1 MILFFKTELIDFF
14 QNAPIAL
21 HWLGGDGK
29 VLWCNQ
35 TELNVLGYT
44 AEEYIGQP
52 IMNFCPDE
60 QELVLEIFK
69 SLGSGK
75 TIKDVPV
82 RFRTK
87 DGRVV
92 HLLIDS
98 NVKYDK
104 EGQFGHTRCFIRDDT
119 GRKIN
124 EAKSRLLLDETKR
137 SLKMLDNFMSR
148 SLHHMRTPLH
158 VLQSVCDMVLSNTQ
172 QHVVDNG
179 NKAASPEDL
188 ESIQLLQE
196 GQAHIVDAVEL
207 IDDIS
212 DLAKFDQ
219 GVEYTASCEKV
230 DLKQVALEVFQRSLS
245 SSVNTDSKS
254 KIKVILE
261 LQGGG
266 PCIVMTDPKAL
277 KRVLRALIDNA
288 LENEQAKGSAGGDC
302 EIKLTLG
309 YNCGRCTCTLAVQE
323 GSGSDAVI
331 AGSESA
337 KNASSSN
344 KTGTLPPIF
353 QKYHQ
358 EVLPSEENEQ
368 DEIALDFQQAL
379 SLRNKIEEGVSSHK
393 KNSLGISLS
402 LSYHLVM
409 ALGGD
414 LRYETEPALGLTFFW
429 FALPAESSSETAL
442 TARPLVQEI
451 ITKDGLQASAKVST
465 ATPTSPSPEE
475 PPISYVDAAVV
486 SGSDASS
493 VGSGGTSST
502 SSSISPSKRSTKK
515 PKRRPKRFLKETKEP
530 GPSGDDSNIIRKED
544 YMPTDMMSMSVT
556 DTSPDK
562 KRIVECGANQMVANP
577 SVLVVEDT
585 DACAKLLMMMLRK
598 MNCSGVRAENGQVA
612 VDMIQRSIPGM
623 YDLILMDLRM
633 PVMDGLE
640 ATRILKHDLKTKI
653 PIVAITGEIGADI
666 RQQCREIGFDDF
678 HNKPLKR
685 AQLKQVVDKFTIKL
699 KQPNEHHED
708 EQMEQ
713 KQHEHEQKHEP
724 TNHGTIDLVGAVEMS
739 C

>member
-69 SLGSGK
+69 SLGSGN

-254 KIKVILE
+254 KLKVVLE

-266 PCIVMTDPKAL
+266 PGVVMTDPKAL

-309 YNCGRCTCTLAVQE
+309 YNCGRCISTLTVQE
-323 GSGSDAVI
+323 QHGSGTGSDTVM
-331 AGSESA
+331 AGSKSA
-337 KNASSSN
+337 KNALSSN

-368 DEIALDFQQAL
+368 AEVAMDFQQAL
-379 SLRNKIEEGVSSHK
+379 SLRSKIEEGVSSHK
-393 KNSLGISLS
+393 KNSLGISMS

-414 LRYETEPALGLTFFW
+414 LRYETDLTRGLTKFW

-442 TARPLVQEI
+442 TASPLAQEI

-465 ATPTSPSPEE
+465 ATPTIPSPEE
-475 PPISYVDAAVV
+475 PLMSPIDVDAAVV
-486 SGSDASS
+486 SDSDPSS
-493 VGSGGTSST
+493 VRR
-502 SSSISPSKRSTKK
+502 PTKK
-515 PKRRPKRFLKETKEP
+515 PKRRPKRFFRETQEP
-530 GPSGDDSNIIRKED
+530 GPSDDDNNIIRKED
-544 YMPTDMMSMSVT
+544 YMPTDMMTMSVT
-556 DTSPDK
+556 DTNPN
-562 KRIVECGANQMVANP
+562 KRRIAECGANKMMANP

-598 MNCSGVRAENGQVA
+598 MNCSAVRAENGQVA
-612 VDMIQRSIPGM
+612 VDMIKRSIPGM

-640 ATRILKHDLKTKI
+640 ATRILKNDLKTKI

-666 RQQCREIGFDDF
+666 RQQCMEIGFDDF

-685 AQLKQVVDKFTIKL
+685 AQLKQVVDEFTIDL
-699 KQPNEHHED
+699 KQPDEHHED
-708 EQMEQ
+708 EQIEQ

-724 TNHGTIDLVGAVEMS
+724 MKYDNIDVVGAAVEMS